1 MKDENKTQAELIAE
15 LVELRQRNAVLEAAD
30 AECRTL
36 HAGLRQKEQSLE
48 LALQGAN
55 LGIWDFNLQ
64 TNELIVN
71 ERAGETLGYASA
83 EIGTCLDWWDERTH
97 PDDLLRLR
105 QAWQAHI
112 SGKTPFYE
120 CEYRLHNKTGE
131 WKWILDRG
139 KIVEWDQNHLPLR
152 ATGTHLDITERKHV
166 EEALKKSEQRLE
178 LALHGADLGLWDVH
192 LPSGAEVTNQ
202 RAAEMLGFHLD
213 ELEPHLSWWDGRT
226 HPTDL
231 PRLMA
236 AWDAHLAGQT
246 PFYESE
252 YRLRTKSGE
261 WLWILDRG
269 KVVEWDQEGKPLR
282 ATGTHLDI
290 NERKQT
296 EEALQKLN
304 RELALLNNA
313 SQAFNSSLELDVV
326 LVSLLEE
333 VRPLLGVIGA
343 SVWLIDP
350 ETDELVCRQASG
362 AHRTTL
368 RGWRLPAGVG
378 IVGWVVQHERSVIV
392 PEVQKDSRHFKE
404 VENLLALRLESIL
417 GVPLRSKEKIIGVL
431 EVVDTQPH
439 RFNKNEQMLV
449 ESLAATATIAIEN
462 ARLYEQTRRDAET
475 RAVLLQEVNH
485 RTKNNLAAIIGL
497 LHLEQRHDMSEEA
510 RTVYQTIMHDLISR
524 IHGLA
529 TVHRLLSTADWS
541 PILLSELA
549 TKVIHSA
556 LQALPLDKNV
566 TVEVSPSPV
575 KIAPKLANTVALI
588 INELTTNT
596 VKYAWPTRDL
606 GCISVRIEL
615 VNEEVLVEFHDDG
628 PGFPAEVLSLEHH
641 SIGWE
646 LIQTLVQ
653 QGLQGKVS
661 LHNDHGAVAIVR
673 FPQLV

>member
-1 MKDENKTQAELIAE
+1 MKDEDKTKTELIAE
-15 LVELRQRNAVLEAAD
+15 LVELRQHNAALEAAS
-30 AECRTL
+30 AECQAVQ
-36 HAGLRQKEQSLE
+36 HALRESEQRLE
-48 LALQGAN
+48 LALRGAN
-55 LGIWDFNLQ
+55 LGVWDLNVQ
-64 TNELIVN
+64 TGEIIVN
-71 ERAGETLGYASA
+71 RRATETLGYAPD
-83 EIGTCLDWWDERTH
+83 EIKASLSWWDKRTH
-97 PDDLLRLR
+97 PDDLLHLR
-105 QAWQAHI
+105 EAWLAHVT
-112 SGKTPFYE
+112 GKTPFYE
-120 CEYRLHNKTGE
+120 CEYRLRNKAGE
-131 WKWILDRG
+131 WKW
-139 KIVEWDQNHLPLR
+139 V
-152 ATGTHLDITERKHV
+152 
-166 EEALKKSEQRLE
+166 
-178 LALHGADLGLWDVH
+178 
-192 LPSGAEVTNQ
+192 
-202 RAAEMLGFHLD
+202 
-213 ELEPHLSWWDGRT
+213 
-226 HPTDL
+226 
-231 PRLMA
+231 
-236 AWDAHLAGQT
+236 
-246 PFYESE
+246 
-252 YRLRTKSGE
+252 
-261 WLWILDRG
+261 LDRG
-269 KVVEWDQEGKPLR
+269 KVVEWDQQNQPLR
-282 ATGTHLDI
+282 ATGTNLDI
-290 NERKQT
+290 TERKQT

-350 ETDELVCRQASG
+350 ETGELVCRQASG

-368 RGWRLPAGVG
+368 RGWRLPPEVG
-378 IVGWVVQHERSVIV
+378 IIGWVTQHGESLIVSDVQGD
-392 PEVQKDSRHFKE
+392 PRHFKE
-404 VENLLALRLESIL
+404 IEGILDLKLQSIL
-417 GVPLRSKEKIIGVL
+417 AVPLRPKEKIIGVL

-439 RFNKNEQMLV
+439 RFTKNEQMLV

-566 TVEVSPSPV
+566 TVAVSPSPV

-596 VKYAWPTRDL
+596 IKYAWPACDL
-606 GCISVRIEL
+606 GCISVQIEL
-615 VNEEVLVEFHDDG
+615 VKEEVMVEFHDDG
-628 PGFPAEVLSLEHH
+628 PGFPAEVLSLERH

-661 LHNDHGAVAIVR
+661 LHNDHGAVTTIR